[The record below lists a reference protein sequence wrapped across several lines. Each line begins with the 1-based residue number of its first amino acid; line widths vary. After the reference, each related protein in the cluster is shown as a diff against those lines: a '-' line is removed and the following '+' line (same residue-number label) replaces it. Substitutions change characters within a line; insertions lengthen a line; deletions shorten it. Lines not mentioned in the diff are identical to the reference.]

1 MKHVVAAVLLLCAC
15 AAIADTSFSGSTILL
30 RDWTHEKTA
39 ATTVSESFSRYG
51 WSWTHTSGTNANQM
65 TDIWAKTVTIAGS
78 GTNSI
83 DLAGGVTNSFG
94 DVLTFSR
101 VNMLTVVA
109 SSTNSAPVA
118 VGGAASAAFASW
130 LGSSSDA
137 VIVRPGGLL
146 VVAAPD
152 ITGYAVGTNSVLQIV
167 NQSTNSV
174 SVTVSVGGIE

>member
-1 MKHVVAAVLLLCAC
+1 
-15 AAIADTSFSGSTILL
+15 
-30 RDWTHEKTA
+30 
-39 ATTVSESFSRYG
+39 
-51 WSWTHTSGTNANQM
+51 M

-109 SSTNSAPVA
+109 SSTNSAPVT

-167 NQSTNSV
+167 NQATNAV